1 VSNLPSWARTALAA
15 LAALVVGVGVTVAVI
30 EGEDE
35 SGKPTRTIE
44 VRVGG
49 PATPPAQTRV
59 DTNATQPGR
68 QEGTLNVPPAARA
81 DVAKSDGLDDHEG
94 SRSEQPPGV
103 TPEQLDAGREQQ
115 EELAQRDDLPNVT
128 PDAAPSQAGCST
140 SLVRNYS
147 SRRGVKPRLF
157 VLHYTVS
164 ANRPGT
170 GDVNAIVGLFNT
182 PSFAASSNYV
192 IDREGN
198 CRYIVRESD
207 KAWTQAAA
215 NPFAISVEIV
225 NSGREGSLISGAGKA
240 KLARVIADSTKRW
253 SIPLQTGAVAGCT
266 VKRAGIIDHNSL
278 GPCGGG
284 HVDVNPYRGEIASII
299 SAAKALRSGA
309 SSSSSG
315 PDLGVLTKSERAA
328 ATTLL
333 AERKIAKRHGG
344 WDKVD
349 ASHLRNA
356 ERAKASLERANARM
370 HAAPGGENARTAN
383 RAARHRVIHAIL

>member
-1 VSNLPSWARTALAA
+1 MSSLPAWARQALAA
-15 LAALVVGVGVTVAVI
+15 LLALVVGVGVTVAVI
-30 EGEDE
+30 EGTDDE
-35 SGKPTRTIE
+35 GRATRTITIGI
-44 VRVGG
+44 GG
-49 PATPPAQTRV
+49 PRPVTEVKV
-59 DTNATQPGR
+59 DTNATQEGR
-68 QEGTLNVPPAARA
+68 QEGTLQVPEDLARNA
-81 DVAKSDGLDDHEG
+81 LQSDVGDHDG

-157 VLHYTVS
+157 VVHYTVS
-164 ANRPGT
+164 ANRAGT
-170 GDVNAIVGLFNT
+170 GDVDAIVGLFNT
-182 PSFAASSNYV
+182 PSFAASSHYV

-215 NPFAISVEIV
+215 NPFAISVEVI
-225 NSGREGSLISGAGKA
+225 NSGREGTLISGAGKA

-253 SIPLQTGAVAGCT
+253 SIPLQTGAVSGCT
-266 VKRAGIIDHNSL
+266 ATRAGIIDHASL

-284 HVDVNPYRGEIASII
+284 HVDVNPYRGELPGII
-299 SAAKALRSGA
+299 TAAKALRGSA
-309 SSSSSG
+309 SSG
-315 PDLGVLTKSERAA
+315 PNLGVLTQSERTA
-328 ATTLL
+328 ATCLL
-333 AERKIAKRHGG
+333 EERRVAERHGG

-349 ASHLRNA
+349 ASHLRRA
-356 ERAKASLERANARM
+356 EGCKASLARANARM

-383 RAARHRVIHAIL
+383 RAARHRVVHAIL